1 MRLTERPPAQ
11 LLLKTFRAGGFKT
24 APVAGR
30 PRRHWKPA
38 RKHDWI
44 APRDSK
50 EPKVLVRN
58 KMGNN
63 NMNKITCAALLATA
77 LMTGAAFAGDAATC
91 KPVRF
96 ADVGWT
102 DIQVTTGV
110 TQVVLEALGYEPVV
124 NTLSVPVTYASLKNK
139 DIDVFLGN
147 WMPSMTNDVKEYMA
161 DKSVETIG
169 VNLDGA
175 GYGLVVPQ
183 YVADA
188 GVKSLADLTAN
199 KDKFSG
205 KIYGIEAGNDGN
217 RIISEMIAKPEN
229 KLDGYEIVESSEA
242 GMLTEAEKA
251 MKNNE
256 WIVFLGWTPHP
267 VMGDMKIH
275 YLDGMGDSGFG
286 AATVST
292 NVRAGYTTECPNVGK
307 LLTNLKFNL
316 AMEGAMM
323 APVLKDGA
331 DPKETAKTWLKANPD
346 AVKPWLEGV
355 TTFDGGDA
363 LAAVNGAL
371 AG

>member
-1 MRLTERPPAQ
+1 
-11 LLLKTFRAGGFKT
+11 
-24 APVAGR
+24 
-30 PRRHWKPA
+30 
-38 RKHDWI
+38 
-44 APRDSK
+44 
-50 EPKVLVRN
+50 
-58 KMGNN
+58 
-63 NMNKITCAALLATA
+63 MNKTIFAAMLAASTMLA
-77 LMTGAAFAGDAATC
+77 SAAFAAEAESC
-91 KPVRF
+91 KTVRF

-110 TQVVLEALGYEPVV
+110 TTVILEALGYTPEVK
-124 NTLSVPVTYASLKNK
+124 TLSVPVTYASLKNK
-139 DIDVFLGN
+139 DLDVFLGN
-147 WMPSMTNDVKEYMA
+147 WMPSMTADIKAYTE

-169 VNLDGA
+169 TNLEGA

-188 GVKSLADLTAN
+188 GVKSLTDLGAN
-199 KDKFSG
+199 KDKFNG

-217 RIISEMIAKPEN
+217 RIIGEMIAKPEN
-229 KLDGYEIVESSEA
+229 KLEGFELVESSEA

-251 MKNNE
+251 IKNNE
-256 WIVFLGWTPHP
+256 WIAFLGWTPHP
-267 VMGDMKIH
+267 IMGEMKIA

-286 AATVST
+286 AATVLT

-307 LLTNLKFNL
+307 LLTNLKFDL

-331 DPKETAKTWLKANPD
+331 DPKAVAKDWLKANPD
-346 AVKPWLEGV
+346 AAKPWLDGV

-363 LAAVNGAL
+363 AAALATAL